1 MVVEGRVLARGLE
14 QRTMKPN
21 AVDLAWAAG
30 FFEGE
35 GCTSLDFQKKGTR
48 RRLSAVST
56 DLDVLNK
63 LCRILGCG
71 KVYKRGP
78 GQPGKTRPRKQQ
90 WYWAVS
96 NWEDVQLVATWLLPH
111 MCSRRSAKL
120 RLLLSNPPVRGSG
133 FCKKGHPLVG
143 PAADVYRNSLGHISC
158 GPCSRE
164 RERNKRLL
172 RKAAA

>member
-1 MVVEGRVLARGLE
+1 MI
-14 QRTMKPN
+14 PS
-21 AVDLAWAAG
+21 AVDLAWVAG

-35 GCTSLDFQKKGTR
+35 GCISLDHQKRGMT

-63 LCRILGCG
+63 LHGILGCG
-71 KVYKRGP
+71 GVYKRKP
-78 GQPGKTRPRKQQ
+78 GEPGKTRPRKQQ
-90 WYWAVS
+90 WNWAVG
-96 NWEDVQLVATWLLPH
+96 NWADVQRVANWILPH
-111 MCSRRSAKL
+111 MCSRRASKL

-164 RERNKRLL
+164 RERNKRLF
-172 RKAAA
+172 RKVAA